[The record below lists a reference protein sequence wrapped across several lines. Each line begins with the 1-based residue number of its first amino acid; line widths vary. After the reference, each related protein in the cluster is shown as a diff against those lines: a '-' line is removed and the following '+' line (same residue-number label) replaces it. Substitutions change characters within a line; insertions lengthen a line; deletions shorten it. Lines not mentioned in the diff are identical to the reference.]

1 MLGSYQITN
10 NQKLQAMTAEV
21 NGGINLNN
29 FWLDNCSKIYFYK
42 HFILFINSTLRAFIA
57 SLLRRLLYCDAI
69 AVGYQRALRVV
80 P

>member
-1 MLGSYQITN
+1 MPGVYQIAN

-29 FWLDNCSKIYFYK
+29 FWVDNCSKIHFYI
-42 HFILFINSTLRAFIA
+42 HLIFFINSMLRAFIA
-57 SLLRRLLYCDAI
+57 LLLRRALYCDAI